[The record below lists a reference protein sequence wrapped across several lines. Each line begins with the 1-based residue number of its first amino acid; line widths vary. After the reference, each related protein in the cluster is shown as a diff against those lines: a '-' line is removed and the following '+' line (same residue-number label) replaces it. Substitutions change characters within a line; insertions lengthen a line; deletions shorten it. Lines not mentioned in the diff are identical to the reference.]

1 MCIRARPCTTE
12 DLVCLALQIA
22 KENGTAVPVIPV
34 SDTVKEIND
43 DGTVKKTLIRD
54 NLFRSQTPQAFLTGL
69 LTRAHKEVISDVTDD
84 ASMLEM
90 MGHPVNTFKGDEEN
104 IKVTTRLDLAIA
116 ESILKNRVI

>member
-1 MCIRARPCTTE
+1 M
-12 DLVCLALQIA
+12 
-22 KENGTAVPVIPV
+22 
-34 SDTVKEIND
+34 
-43 DGTVKKTLIRD
+43 IRD
-54 NLFRSQTPQAFLTGL
+54 KLFRSQTPQAFLTGL
-69 LTRAHKEVISDVTDD
+69 LIRAHKEDISDVTDD